1 MQFFDVHVV
10 LSGVLYYPFLI
21 GTARIVCGTS
31 VYATV
36 GRPSVSVPFTSRTPQ
51 VCCCGPRDQE
61 TSIDCC
67 TAGGQQ
73 QRRHSAV
80 RSSKCG
86 ECYVV
91 SWRRKLNTDLFQ
103 DKIGIC
109 VLCGKCH
116 QKSLTFVDALS
127 WESVKCP
134 RYYYI

>member
-1 MQFFDVHVV
+1 MTSSIKVTFPGRRCAIVFHAV
-10 LSGVLYYPFLI
+10 LRRPRGALWRVILPVFNWHCPHSMRNFCLCLCRNPF
-21 GTARIVCGTS
+21 
-31 VYATV
+31 
-36 GRPSVSVPFTSRTPQ
+36 VSVPFASRTPQ
-51 VCCCGPRDQE
+51 VCCCRPGDQE

-67 TAGGQQ
+67 TAGDQQ
-73 QRRHSAV
+73 QRRRSAA

-116 QKSLTFVDALS
+116 QSH
-127 WESVKCP
+127 
-134 RYYYI
+134 